1 MDVVMLNEGC
11 EQNKALFCLQ
21 RKNAVEQ
28 KNG

>member
-1 MDVVMLNEGC
+1 MDVVMLNEGDG
-11 EQNKALFCLQ
+11 QNKALLCLQ